1 MSALSPVIKYILLSI
16 SLLKAKTKVW
26 FKKNNLWTVPFVS
39 ALYKEFLNSFALSS
53 ADFPPS
59 IIEGK
64 IKYDTINE
72 IGEVKGFKGDIMIR
86 NEDSNSWTKISAII
100 CRCERKLSK
109 EDEFHALLS
118 RGII

>member
-1 MSALSPVIKYILLSI
+1 
-16 SLLKAKTKVW
+16 
-26 FKKNNLWTVPFVS
+26 
-39 ALYKEFLNSFALSS
+39 
-53 ADFPPS
+53 
-59 IIEGK
+59 
-64 IKYDTINE
+64 
-72 IGEVKGFKGDIMIR
+72 MIR